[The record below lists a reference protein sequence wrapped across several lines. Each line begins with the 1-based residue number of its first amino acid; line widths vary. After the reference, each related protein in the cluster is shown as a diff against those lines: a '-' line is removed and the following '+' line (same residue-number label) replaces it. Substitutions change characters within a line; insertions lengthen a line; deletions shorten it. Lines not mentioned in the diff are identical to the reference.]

1 MSTTTDFVQAWLDE
15 HVGDQIFPDG
25 NLSGAKRLALR
36 FAEDARTA
44 GVDEQEVRDEVGGIE
59 NVILEA
65 LDQRTGKVDG
75 AWAAGSATSS

>member
-1 MSTTTDFVQAWLDE
+1 MSTTTDFVRAWLDE
-15 HVGDQIFPDG
+15 HIGDQVFPDG
-25 NLSGAKRLALR
+25 NLSGARRLALR

-65 LDQRTGKVDG
+65 LDQRSGNIKI
-75 AWAAGSATSS
+75 SQ

>member
-25 NLSGAKRLALR
+25 NLAGAKRLALR

-65 LDQRTGKVDG
+65 LDKRTGNVD
-75 AWAAGSATSS
+75 AIT